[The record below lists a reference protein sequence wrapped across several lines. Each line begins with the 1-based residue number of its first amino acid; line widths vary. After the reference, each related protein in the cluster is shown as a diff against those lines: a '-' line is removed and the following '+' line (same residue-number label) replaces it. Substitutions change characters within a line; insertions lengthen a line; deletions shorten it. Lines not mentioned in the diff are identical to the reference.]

1 MNFGEML
8 IDVTNSVSQINLL
21 SSRPWSFCVPLTL
34 LALIILAA
42 VYFAR
47 VKIR

>member
-1 MNFGEML
+1 MP
-8 IDVTNSVSQINLL
+8 IDMANSSSPLNLFW
-21 SSRPWSFCVPLTL
+21 SRPWSFCVPLTL
-34 LALIILAA
+34 LAFILLAA

>member
-1 MNFGEML
+1 MSISDANVDRL
-8 IDVTNSVSQINLL
+8 WD
-21 SSRPWSFCVPLTL
+21 RDWSFCVPLTL
-34 LALIILAA
+34 LAFIVLAA

>member
-1 MNFGEML
+1 MPLLLMPLAFL
-8 IDVTNSVSQINLL
+8 NLDEL
-21 SSRPWSFCVPLTL
+21 TSRDWSFCVPLTL
-34 LALIILAA
+34 LAFIVLAA

>member
-1 MNFGEML
+1 ML
-8 IDVTNSVSQINLL
+8 LFALLNLDGFT
-21 SSRPWSFCVPLTL
+21 SRDWSFCVPLTL
-34 LALIILAA
+34 LAVIVLAA